1 MELWERGSYGYW
13 SSKKMRRAKVR
24 LNLELTPAVS
34 DRLDYL
40 TEASGAHSRTEVI
53 RRALVLY
60 DILVSRM
67 SSEKTLVLRYPDGK
81 EEELL
86 VIP

>member
-1 MELWERGSYGYW
+1 
-13 SSKKMRRAKVR
+13 MRRAKIR

-53 RRALVLY
+53 RRALSLY
-60 DILVSRM
+60 DILISRA
-67 SSEKTLVLRYPDGK
+67 STEKTLLLRYPDGK
-81 EEELL
+81 EEVLL
-86 VIP
+86 FIP